1 MKIKQLSMRK
11 KESLT
16 INATQRQES
25 FFFPRQ
31 ESGLHSSYILCC
43 KSIQNYGILGL
54 LQCLIFF
61 FFLPKMEWCPCD
73 VKCNKVACVQTPAEK
88 LLHVSPLHL

>member
-1 MKIKQLSMRK
+1 MMRKQLSMRK

-61 FFLPKMEWCPCD
+61 FFYQRWSGVLVM
-73 VKCNKVACVQTPAEK
+73 
-88 LLHVSPLHL
+88 

>member
-1 MKIKQLSMRK
+1 MMIKQLSMRK

-43 KSIQNYGILGL
+43 KYFRIASVSD
-54 LQCLIFF
+54 FF
-61 FFLPKMEWCPCD
+61 FFFTKD
-73 VKCNKVACVQTPAEK
+73 GV
-88 LLHVSPLHL
+88 VSL